1 MNYTIMVLAAYA
13 VIMIAA
19 TVLMTNKEKNVERF
33 CVGNRNTGWF
43 ISALSIAATWIWAPA
58 LFTSTENAYTKGFAG
73 LFWFLVPNV
82 LCLIFFIPFARRIR
96 KEMPEG
102 ITLSGYMHQK
112 YQSESV
118 KNIYLFQ
125 LGALSALSTGVQL
138 LAGSKILSMLTGIP
152 FWIMTVIMA
161 VIAYSYSQFSGI
173 KASIL
178 TDSIQMVFM
187 LIASV
192 CFAVFGIKNGGGIQN
207 MFAGIGGYTGE
218 CSSLFSAKGIEIF
231 LGFGLPTTVGLIS
244 GPFGDQCFWQRAFC
258 AKKNRIGRAF
268 FVGAILFGVVPLSM
282 GILGFV
288 GAGMG
293 YTAIDTGVINFELIS
308 ELFPS
313 WAVIP
318 FLFMIVSGLLSTIDS
333 NLCAISSLTT
343 DIFKK
348 NTLGKTKVAMVA
360 LLAIGIVVA
369 NIPGLTVTH
378 LFLMYGTLR
387 AATLQSSFDTF
398 QSPIK
403 KSEKSEQLDPAVN
416 VSASEWIPH
425 RIDMNGLREL
435 VETSTILPQCIKA
448 YKNNI
453 AGFGISVEY
462 IDDIEENEETK
473 AEWVAL
479 ERILSLLNL
488 DTDTKEVFEKVV
500 KARETFGI
508 SYIEC
513 IRNFNGEVVEIQFI
527 NDTPSVHMTYPQ
539 EPYIDMDYLYR
550 GEKISRKRKFRKF
563 KQEIAGKTVYFKEF
577 GDPRIMDKRNG
588 QYVDNLE
595 IDYQANEL
603 LDFVEGDGYYGTVRW
618 IGQVIVVDGN
628 YRAELLNNNYFRN
641 GRHTP
646 MMIIVKGGTLSDES
660 FDKLK
665 SYMNDIKGENGQHA
679 FMILETEK
687 TESTADFESGGTGPD
702 IEIKDLAN
710 ILQKDELFQEYQEN
724 GRKKV
729 QSSFLLPDLYTGYTT
744 DFNRATAQT
753 AMEITEKQVFQP
765 ERASLAWIVN
775 NKLLNGYGFKYVKAV
790 FDAPDI
796 TNPDDIMKI
805 LNITERA
812 GGMTMNDARKLTM
825 DTLGLES
832 EDYPEAFNM
841 DDIGNVPLAVI
852 KSMPALYNH
861 GNDEDSG
868 HIDDTA
874 ADSFIIGDDVKRGLD
889 EQIEKAER
897 AREDEIVSVMKE
909 VRKTLLAMGGDANA

>member
-19 TVLMTNKEKNVERF
+19 TVLMTNKEKSVERF

-192 CFAVFGIKNGGGIQN
+192 CFAVFGIKNGGGLQN

-258 AKKNRIGRAF
+258 VKKNRIGRAF
-268 FVGAILFGVVPLSM
+268 FVGAILFGMVPLSM

-348 NTLGKTKVAMVA
+348 NTLGKTKIAMVA
-360 LLAIGIVVA
+360 LLVIGIIVA

-387 AATLQSSFDTF
+387 AATLLPTIFTLKGVKLK
-398 QSPIK
+398 PEGVVTGIATA
-403 KSEKSEQLDPAVN
+403 L
-416 VSASEWIPH
+416 I
-425 RIDMNGLREL
+425 IGLP
-435 VETSTILPQCIKA
+435 VFAYGNITGTAA
-448 YKNNI
+448 YKT
-453 AGFGISVEY
+453 AGSLLTVLLSG
-462 IDDIEENEETK
+462 T
-473 AEWVAL
+473 VAL
-479 ERILSLLNL
+479 I
-488 DTDTKEVFEKVV
+488 
-500 KARETFGI
+500 A
-508 SYIEC
+508 
-513 IRNFNGEVVEIQFI
+513 
-527 NDTPSVHMTYPQ
+527 
-539 EPYIDMDYLYR
+539 
-550 GEKISRKRKFRKF
+550 SRKRG
-563 KQEIAGKTVYFKEF
+563 A
-577 GDPRIMDKRNG
+577 
-588 QYVDNLE
+588 
-595 IDYQANEL
+595 
-603 LDFVEGDGYYGTVRW
+603 
-618 IGQVIVVDGN
+618 
-628 YRAELLNNNYFRN
+628 
-641 GRHTP
+641 
-646 MMIIVKGGTLSDES
+646 
-660 FDKLK
+660 
-665 SYMNDIKGENGQHA
+665 ENG
-679 FMILETEK
+679 
-687 TESTADFESGGTGPD
+687 
-702 IEIKDLAN
+702 
-710 ILQKDELFQEYQEN
+710 
-724 GRKKV
+724 
-729 QSSFLLPDLYTGYTT
+729 
-744 DFNRATAQT
+744 
-753 AMEITEKQVFQP
+753 
-765 ERASLAWIVN
+765 
-775 NKLLNGYGFKYVKAV
+775 
-790 FDAPDI
+790 
-796 TNPDDIMKI
+796 
-805 LNITERA
+805 
-812 GGMTMNDARKLTM
+812 
-825 DTLGLES
+825 
-832 EDYPEAFNM
+832 
-841 DDIGNVPLAVI
+841 
-852 KSMPALYNH
+852 
-861 GNDEDSG
+861 
-868 HIDDTA
+868 
-874 ADSFIIGDDVKRGLD
+874 
-889 EQIEKAER
+889 
-897 AREDEIVSVMKE
+897 
-909 VRKTLLAMGGDANA
+909 